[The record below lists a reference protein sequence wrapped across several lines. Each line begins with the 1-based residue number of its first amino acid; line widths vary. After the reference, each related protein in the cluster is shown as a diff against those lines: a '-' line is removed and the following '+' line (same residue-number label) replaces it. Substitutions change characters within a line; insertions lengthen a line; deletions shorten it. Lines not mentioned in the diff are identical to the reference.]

1 MKKIML
7 NENNL
12 PKYFCLK
19 AVNTASYVL
28 NRVLVRSVLKKTPYE
43 LWKSKKPSIG
53 YFEVF
58 SCKCSILNTKDNFGK
73 FDAKSDVKNFLSSSL
88 LCNAFKVFNKKN
100 MVVEKS
106 IHVIFYELNNA
117 LQGKTNIDD
126 DLGLEDYMRRLQIEE
141 RSKVDPKKEDHP

>member
-43 LWKSKKPSIG
+43 L
-53 YFEVF
+53 
-58 SCKCSILNTKDNFGK
+58 
-73 FDAKSDVKNFLSSSL
+73 
-88 LCNAFKVFNKKN
+88 
-100 MVVEKS
+100 
-106 IHVIFYELNNA
+106 
-117 LQGKTNIDD
+117 
-126 DLGLEDYMRRLQIEE
+126 
-141 RSKVDPKKEDHP
+141 